1 MQLENVEDIYALS
14 PIQSGMLFHSI
25 SEPNSGVFVQQIS
38 FTLRG
43 DWQLERF
50 RESWNKVVHRY
61 AALRT
66 IFLWEEIDEPLQVV
80 RERVAIPWQQLD
92 RNGNLVSAHEK
103 YLRQD
108 RSRGFDLADGPLMRF
123 AEIDL
128 GNSQT
133 QIIWTY
139 HHLIADGWSTA
150 LILKEVFKTYL
161 QLENSDDAQIDA
173 PFRYADFIGHVQS
186 QSLEKAE
193 SFWREQLAGF
203 DSPTR
208 LVDRVGQ
215 RDSEDNHHGEQRLK
229 LSDDLSQQIKKF
241 AQEHRLTVNSIVVG
255 AWAAVLSMHTREHD
269 VVFGTTVSGRP
280 PQLTGIESA
289 VGLFINTLPLRVR
302 IDDSSVV
309 DWLRRIQKDQV
320 LARDFELSPLASVQ
334 QWSDVPRGSALL
346 QSIVVY
352 ENYPDVNDDALDSQQ
367 LSVEAIEHHEQS
379 NYPVALLVVPGAQ
392 IDLRIVHDQT
402 QFSKTFACQLLENV
416 EQRLATFISN
426 ANAKI
431 GELPHLSEVVQQ
443 KIVYD
448 WNDTACEFDTHRS
461 IHSLIEAQA
470 VEHPDA
476 IAVAFGG
483 QTMTYRV
490 LNEKSNKLAQA
501 IQAGG
506 VSPQS
511 HVGVFVDRSFD
522 MIVGIL
528 GILKS
533 GSAYVPLDPT
543 YPAEQLQ
550 RLADTARL
558 SAVVT
563 LQSRSADVPRG
574 PWKTIEMDNL
584 ESQNATKNK
593 SHVENGLPRDG
604 ESTAYVI
611 FTSGSSGQPKGVPI
625 SHQNL
630 INSTLARREFYGA
643 PVERFLLLSSF
654 SFDSSLVGIFWTL
667 VDGGTLVLP
676 PPKAEQDLRHLA
688 TLIEEHRITHLLAL
702 PTLYELLL
710 KHSPAT
716 QLSSLKTAIVAG
728 EAASGTLVDQH
739 HSSLSNTRLYN
750 EYGPTEST
758 VWCTACELTV
768 NETATPIPIGRP
780 ISNTHAYVLDPQR
793 RAVPPGVCGE
803 LHLSG
808 AGLTKGYLD
817 QPELTKSKFVLNPF
831 GDAQNKR
838 MYRTGDLA
846 YFRSDGQLVF
856 AGRIDQQVKIRG
868 HRIELGE
875 IENVLLQHAAVNEA
889 VATARSVSDDNDLAA
904 RMQKLSPAKVNE
916 LMRDLLAMSDAQL
929 DQELQSQAPTGQSS

>member
-25 SEPNSGVFVQQIS
+25 SEPNSGVFIQQIS
-38 FTLRG
+38 FTLCG
-43 DWQLERF
+43 DWQRERF
-50 RESWNKVVHRY
+50 REAWIKVVQRH

-80 RERVAIPWQQLD
+80 RERVTLPWQQLNWSGD
-92 RNGNLVSAHEK
+92 LLNAHDK
-103 YLRQD
+103 FMQQD
-108 RSRGFDLADGPLMRF
+108 RLIGFDLAEAPLMRF

-128 GNSQT
+128 GNSKT

-150 LILKEVFKTYL
+150 LILEEVFKTYL
-161 QLENSDDAQIDA
+161 QLESPSDAKMDP
-173 PFRYADFIGHVQS
+173 PFRYSDFIGHVQS
-186 QSLEKAE
+186 QSLDKAE
-193 SFWREQLAGF
+193 SFWRDQLAGF

-215 RDSEDNHHGEQRLK
+215 TEGQVDHHGEQRLN
-229 LSDDLSQQIKKF
+229 LSDDLSQRIRDF

-255 AWAAVLSMHTREHD
+255 AWAAVLSMHTRELD

-280 PQLTGIESA
+280 PQLTGIESGI
-289 VGLFINTLPLRVR
+289 GLFINTLPLRVR

-309 DWLRRIQKDQV
+309 DWLKGIQRDQV
-320 LARDFELSPLASVQ
+320 LAREFELSPLASVQ
-334 QWSDVPRGSALL
+334 HWSDVPRGSGLL

-352 ENYPDVNDDALDSQQ
+352 ENYPDVDDDGLGSQE
-367 LSVEAIEHHEQS
+367 LSVEAVEHREQS
-379 NYPVALLVVPGAQ
+379 NYPVALLVVPGAR

-402 QFSKTFACQLLENV
+402 HFSKTFACQLLENL
-416 EQRLATFISN
+416 EQRIATFISN

-431 GELPHLSEVVQQ
+431 GELPHLSDVDQQ
-443 KIVYD
+443 QIVCD
-448 WNDTACEFDTHRS
+448 WNDTACEFDIQRS

-470 VEHPDA
+470 IERPDS
-476 IAVAFGG
+476 IAVAFGAE
-483 QTMTYRV
+483 TMTYRV
-490 LNEKSNKLAQA
+490 LNEKSNELAQA

-511 HVGVFVDRSFD
+511 HVGIFVDRSFD
-522 MIVGIL
+522 MIIGIL

-533 GSAYVPLDPT
+533 GCAYVPLDPT
-543 YPAEQLQ
+543 YPAQQLQ
-550 RLADTARL
+550 RLADAARL

-563 LQSRSADVPRG
+563 LQSHGESVPRG
-574 PWKTIEMDNL
+574 SWTVIEMDKLASNNAAKSGSRD
-584 ESQNATKNK
+584 ES
-593 SHVENGLPRDG
+593 GLHQDS

-625 SHQNL
+625 SHQSL
-630 INSTLARREFYGA
+630 VNSTLARREFYGA

-667 VDGGTLVLP
+667 VDGGTLILP

-688 TLIEEHRITHLLAL
+688 GLIDEHRITHLLAL
-702 PTLYELLL
+702 PSLYELLL
-710 KHSPAT
+710 KHSSAKK
-716 QLSSLKTAIVAG
+716 LSSLKTAVVAG
-728 EAASGTLVDQH
+728 EAAASTLAGQH
-739 HSSLSNTRLYN
+739 HSSLPDTRLYN

-758 VWCTACELTV
+758 VWCTACELTES
-768 NETATPIPIGRP
+768 ETGTPVPIGRP
-780 ISNTHAYVLDPQR
+780 IANTQTYVLDPQG

-831 GDAQNKR
+831 GGGSHER

-875 IENVLLQHAAVNEA
+875 IENVLLQHPAVDEA
-889 VATARSVSDDNDLAA
+889 VAVARSVSDDNDLVA
-904 RMQKLSPAKVNE
+904 RMQKLRPAKANE

-929 DQELQSQAPTGQSS
+929 DQELQLQTPREQSP